1 MAILSKREEDMV
13 QDLLKGL
20 ASKEIADRNCI
31 STHTVNTHFKS
42 IKVKLNAKNNVE
54 VAVKYLAAMD
64 NVGAYLKS
72 LAVALLFFGIQ
83 GGIICSGYDDDLR
96 RPTRRIN
103 RTTRIVKKK

>member
-31 STHTVNTHFKS
+31 SPHTVNTHFKS

-64 NVGAYLKS
+64 NVAQYLKN
-72 LAVALLFFGIQ
+72 LAIVLLFFGIQ
-83 GGIICSGYDDDLR
+83 GGIITSSYDDELR
-96 RPTRRIN
+96 RPTRRMT
-103 RTTRIVKKK
+103 RTTKIVKRK